1 MRIHPFGTALIA
13 GAALLAAAC
22 SGGGDTTAANEGG
35 EADANLALDAPGND
49 ASAMESVAN
58 AVEEAPPAENMGN
71 AAEDPE
77 GETSGGDTGG
87 NVMDNIAGM

>member
-1 MRIHPFGTALIA
+1 MRMLVLRTALIA
-13 GAALLAAAC
+13 GAALLAAGC
-22 SGGGDTTAANEGG
+22 GGGDGTIAANAGG

-49 ASAMESVAN
+49 ASALESAAN
-58 AVEEAPPAENMGN
+58 VTEEAPPAENMAN
-71 AAEDPE
+71 AAEGPE